1 MENMN
6 KYHFVGFVL
15 LMVLFFS
22 PDVSSEENFTI
33 SLNPGWSSQVD
44 GECETITTHNGTY
57 EECAKVLQFETKLSG
72 YNDSGSPSE
81 WAIDGD
87 MHAFTGDRNVMYTD
101 VYSVPGA
108 PLGSS
113 FTFSL
118 NGANFSDNT
127 TYSFSYSLRTS
138 KVYSSIDH
146 RPYWRNE
153 PNSNAFHT
161 NLGYDYLRVR
171 ITPNLILDTSSVLFS
186 GNSSQELNFN
196 LTGQIGS
203 TENGPF
209 DTNILL
215 NSTNSPLWGPQTVY
229 LNDCTRMYAEVILTK
244 NASTDS
250 EEILAHYVSTDF
262 TPEEYSRNLCS
273 LSTSTDYSMYDAG
286 FGYGDELIIVAFIV
300 LVFGS
305 AIIYAQAKLTSW
317 YFTGSYSSKFTQY
330 LALIV
335 IVSLFFVLVFFPP
348 VFCIAIVILFAQ
360 IVAYSTTDHYEKLA
374 DSEGRDDTK
383 KSMAGIFRALLIV
396 IGLIFVFIGSSTA
409 MFGTL
414 MEASSS
420 FTVSIICFMLFFYL
434 GRKDKSKVDDK
445 PEEPG
450 DSEGDLVDT
459 KKSMAEYFRAFL
471 LLTGIIFIF
480 FGLNVL
486 MTCSL
491 SMPPQCG
498 TLMEASPCFSV
509 SIICFILFFYLGR
522 KEKSKIDNKLEI
534 SEEDQPKPK

>member
-1 MENMN
+1 ME
-6 KYHFVGFVL
+6 
-15 LMVLFFS
+15 
-22 PDVSSEENFTI
+22 I
-33 SLNPGWSSQVD
+33 
-44 GECETITTHNGTY
+44 
-57 EECAKVLQFETKLSG
+57 
-72 YNDSGSPSE
+72 
-81 WAIDGD
+81 
-87 MHAFTGDRNVMYTD
+87 
-101 VYSVPGA
+101 
-108 PLGSS
+108 
-113 FTFSL
+113 
-118 NGANFSDNT
+118 
-127 TYSFSYSLRTS
+127 YSFSYNLRTS

-153 PNSNAFHT
+153 PNSDAFHT

-317 YFTGSYSSKFTQY
+317 HFTGSYSNKFTQF
-330 LALIV
+330 LAIFSSIL
-335 IVSLFFVLVFFPP
+335 LFIFLLLFP
-348 VFCIAIVILFAQ
+348 VAFCISAIVLFAQ
-360 IVAYSTTDHYEKLA
+360 FVAYSTGHY
-374 DSEGRDDTK
+374 
-383 KSMAGIFRALLIV
+383 
-396 IGLIFVFIGSSTA
+396 
-409 MFGTL
+409 
-414 MEASSS
+414 
-420 FTVSIICFMLFFYL
+420 
-434 GRKDKSKVDDK
+434 DK
-445 PEEPG
+445 PEELAGPKEV
-450 DSEGDLVDT
+450 DFVDT
-459 KKSMAEYFRAFL
+459 KKSMVGNFRALL

-509 SIICFILFFYLGR
+509 SIICFILFFYMGR
-522 KEKSKIDNKLEI
+522 KEKSKMDDEK
-534 SEEDQPKPK
+534 

>member
-317 YFTGSYSSKFTQY
+317 HFTGSYSTKFRQY
-330 LALIV
+330 LALFSSV
-335 IVSLFFVLVFFPP
+335 LLFIFLLMFPAA
-348 VFCIAIVILFAQ
+348 FCISAIVLFAQ
-360 IVAYSTTDHYEKLA
+360 IVAYYTGHY
-374 DSEGRDDTK
+374 
-383 KSMAGIFRALLIV
+383 
-396 IGLIFVFIGSSTA
+396 
-409 MFGTL
+409 
-414 MEASSS
+414 
-420 FTVSIICFMLFFYL
+420 
-434 GRKDKSKVDDK
+434 DK
-445 PEEPG
+445 PEELVG
-450 DSEGDLVDT
+450 SKEGDLVDT
-459 KKSMAEYFRAFL
+459 NKSMAEYFRAFL

>member
-87 MHAFTGDRNVMYTD
+87 MHAFTGDRNVRYID

-127 TYSFSYSLRTS
+127 TYSFSYNLRTS

-153 PNSNAFHT
+153 PNSDAFHT

-203 TENGPF
+203 TEESLSSAF

-262 TPEEYSRNLCS
+262 TTEEYSRNLCS
-273 LSTSTDYSMYDAG
+273 LSTSTNYSMYDAG

-317 YFTGSYSSKFTQY
+317 HFTGSYSTKFTQY
-330 LALIV
+330 LAIFS
-335 IVSLFFVLVFFPP
+335 SLFLFIFLLMFP
-348 VFCIAIVILFAQ
+348 VAFCISAVVLFAQ
-360 IVAYSTTDHYEKLA
+360 IVAYYTGHY
-374 DSEGRDDTK
+374 
-383 KSMAGIFRALLIV
+383 
-396 IGLIFVFIGSSTA
+396 
-409 MFGTL
+409 
-414 MEASSS
+414 
-420 FTVSIICFMLFFYL
+420 
-434 GRKDKSKVDDK
+434 DK
-445 PEEPG
+445 PEELVGPKE
-450 DSEGDLVDT
+450 EGFVDT
-459 KKSMAEYFRAFL
+459 KNSMTEYFRAFL
-471 LLTGIIFIF
+471 LLIGIIFIF

-491 SMPPQCG
+491 SLPPQCG
-498 TLMEASPCFSV
+498 TLMEASPCFTV

-534 SEEDQPKPK
+534 SEENQPKPK

>member
-1 MENMN
+1 MKNF
-6 KYHFVGFVL
+6 FVTSAFVL
-15 LMVLFFS
+15 FALLLF
-22 PDVSSEENFTI
+22 SSDSGAEEEFTI
-33 SLNPGWSSQVD
+33 SLNPGWHSLVD
-44 GECETITTHNGTY
+44 GECETITTNNGTY
-57 EECAKVLQFETKLSG
+57 ENCAKVLQFETKLSG

-87 MHAFTGDRNVMYTD
+87 MHAFTGDNNIRYTD
-101 VYSVPGA
+101 VYSVLGA

-138 KVYSSIDH
+138 NVYSSIDH

-153 PNSNAFHT
+153 PNSDAFHT

-203 TENGPF
+203 TDNGPF

-273 LSTSTDYSMYDAG
+273 LSTSTDYSYDEG
-286 FGYGDELIIVAFIV
+286 FYMGDLLLLSSGIFLAFV
-300 LVFGS
+300 LALLYF
-305 AIIYAQAKLTSW
+305 QAKLTSW
-317 YFTGSYSSKFTQY
+317 LFRGTYSNNFTQF
-330 LALIV
+330 LAIFSSV
-335 IVSLFFVLVFFPP
+335 ILFIFFAFFAP
-348 VFCIAIVILFAQ
+348 VFCLAVLILFAQ
-360 IVAYSTTDHYEKLA
+360 IVAYYTGHYEKPEIPA
-374 DSEGRDDTK
+374 DSE
-383 KSMAGIFRALLIV
+383 
-396 IGLIFVFIGSSTA
+396 
-409 MFGTL
+409 
-414 MEASSS
+414 
-420 FTVSIICFMLFFYL
+420 
-434 GRKDKSKVDDK
+434 
-445 PEEPG
+445 
-450 DSEGDLVDT
+450 EGAFVDT
-459 KKSMAEYFRAFL
+459 KNSTVVILQILAIL
-471 LLTGIIFIF
+471 IGTIFILI
-480 FGLNVL
+480 GLST
-486 MTCSL
+486 MMICSMSL
-491 SMPPQCG
+491 PPQCG
-498 TLMEASPCFSV
+498 TLMDAAPFFSV
-509 SIICFILFFYLGR
+509 SIICFILFFYIGR
-522 KEKSKIDNKLEI
+522 KEKSKIDDKPEV